1 LAEKIRILH
10 LWQSEEDARSLV
22 QALARSG
29 LEFEARL
36 VRTESEYV
44 SALVHS
50 KFHIIV
56 VDRFADFRRAG
67 PDDLS
72 ALDIAR
78 ELAPGIPFLLLED
91 PSCEDAGSSG
101 KPDFLIEKKDLEQL
115 GPLIRTALQV

>member
-1 LAEKIRILH
+1 M
-10 LWQSEEDARSLV
+10 
-22 QALARSG
+22 QALAGSG

-44 SALVHS
+44 SALVNA

-56 VDRFADFRRAG
+56 ADRFADFRRTG

-78 ELAPGIPFLLLED
+78 ELAPGIPFLLVGD
-91 PSCEDAGSSG
+91 PSCEDEGGPG
-101 KPDFLIEKKDLEQL
+101 KPDFQIEKKNLEQL